1 MVYHAGTILNEVCVE
16 CRRFGDGWNEHSSW
30 NRLVFSSLCT
40 TVLLETICNIGC
52 GFPVMIGCGL
62 TADWIRHDL
71 KGHAAWMRH
80 DLKGHA
86 AWMRHDLKGH
96 TAWMRQGYAS
106 SFAVVNSFSK
116 IIMLENERTA
126 ILHQYITAYDTYR
139 QSKKYK

>member
-1 MVYHAGTILNEVCVE
+1 
-16 CRRFGDGWNEHSSW
+16 
-30 NRLVFSSLCT
+30 
-40 TVLLETICNIGC
+40 
-52 GFPVMIGCGL
+52 MIECGL

-96 TAWMRQGYAS
+96 TAWMRHDLKGHTAWMRQGYAS

-116 IIMLENERTA
+116 LCWKMKGLNIA
-126 ILHQYITAYDTYR
+126 P
-139 QSKKYK
+139 